1 MVIKQKRNPVISKK
15 VLRRDMKICQC
26 CGVQGLEVHH
36 IKPVYKGGLAVD
48 SNLITLC
55 HECHKHAP
63 NNEEEFL
70 SYQKSG
76 GARMKRAVSELIK
89 KIESE
94 EESLSL
100 KDLNKLVLNSRL
112 KIFEEAYKGYII
124 NDEELYK

>member
-1 MVIKQKRNPVISKK
+1 MVIKQKRNPAVSKK

-36 IKPVYKGGLAVD
+36 IKPVYKGGLAVN

-76 GARMKRAVSELIK
+76 GARIKRAVSELLE
-89 KIESE
+89 KIVLE
-94 EESLSL
+94 EETLSL
-100 KDLNKLVLNSRL
+100 KELNNLVLSSRL
-112 KIFEEAYKGYII
+112 KIFEEAYKGNII
-124 NDEELYK
+124 NNEELYK